1 MPSLCASEVCRV
13 ISISSRCSFSI
24 VMLPGPTCSA
34 SQVLRWGNWMP
45 VLSCLQSTPT
55 GAIAY
60 SLAPKEVIIACSQAL
75 QPSLL
80 GHRPPTASPMTSP
93 PPRPAPCLPPWS
105 PAPPLL
111 QSKAPCQLPPS
122 SPCLPRP
129 RPHLHNLPQ
138 SQRYASGV
146 CQAQQPVALLV
157 VQDLLN
163 DASVAQYLL
172 LCIPGWDAR
181 SASCKRLHCL

>member
-1 MPSLCASEVCRV
+1 MQLLNCHVARSNLLSTTNAAMGQLDASPVVPAVNTNR
-13 ISISSRCSFSI
+13 
-24 VMLPGPTCSA
+24 
-34 SQVLRWGNWMP
+34 GN
-45 VLSCLQSTPT
+45 C
-55 GAIAY
+55 Y

-93 PPRPAPCLPPWS
+93 PPRPPPCLPPWS
-105 PAPPLL
+105 PGPPLL

-129 RPHLHNLPQ
+129 RPHLHHLPQ
-138 SQRYASGV
+138 SQRYASGF

-181 SASCKRLHCL
+181 SALM